1 MTPLD
6 QRSFTVFDIETTS
19 FTIGASD
26 RLIEIGAVYVEN
38 LTVTDKTFQTYVNP
52 KRALP
57 ETIVEFTEFPR

>member
-1 MTPLD
+1 M
-6 QRSFTVFDIETTS
+6 ETTS